1 MPRTLSLLIF
11 SSPLFP
17 VHRSLWILSTSTPH
31 IGKRLHA
38 TGSEIAFERNYNID
52 TETRRYQIL
61 SLGEVLDDAFVMD
74 VKGDGSESTDQVASD
89 YLEDVVRGVEAPGG
103 VWWRVRKR
111 CVVVILMY
119 LVLTFGY
126 EM

>member
-89 YLEDVVRGVEAPGG
+89 YLEDVVRGVEAPEEFGG
-103 VWWRVRKR
+103 EYGKGAW
-111 CVVVILMY
+111 L
-119 LVLTFGY
+119 
-126 EM
+126 